1 MKTQTINGVPYLVEG
16 EDVYVYS
23 SVPPIKIGTY
33 VNNQLTL
40 QEDWE
45 QRTADWLVY
54 YRRGLADQTKEALE
68 KAAQLQKS

>member
-1 MKTQTINGVPYLVEG
+1 
-16 EDVYVYS
+16 VYS

-45 QRTADWLVY
+45 QRTADWLAY